1 MWADLG
7 SEVSTKSP
15 AKEMS
20 MLSFDAGSTVCALSR
35 SSRFHSQPQPKVAMS
50 TGDHKCDE
58 KVVGEHCRVKAIYAF
73 QSTASRM
80 RLPRS

>member
-20 MLSFDAGSTVCALSR
+20 MLSFDAGLPFVRCQDRPEFIVSLSPR
-35 SSRFHSQPQPKVAMS
+35 WQCRLGTISVMRRGWVNTAGRWQFMPSSQRPH
-50 TGDHKCDE
+50 G
-58 KVVGEHCRVKAIYAF
+58 
-73 QSTASRM
+73 
-80 RLPRS
+80 